1 MLFECVGKTLG
12 QVLPKFPPT
21 TDDEVDAL
29 MDTKIRVLRTDMT
42 NYKEMP
48 LIGTGFQHV
57 IDSYF
62 WNLPFASVRQCKFVM
77 DKANI
82 PEDEWTA
89 KRVALAAEHNLPG
102 AREQLTEGFKAWLQ
116 TDMFKQ
122 RRSKTVPVPKNTN
135 PAIVDD

>member
-1 MLFECVGKTLG
+1 
-12 QVLPKFPPT
+12 
-21 TDDEVDAL
+21 
-29 MDTKIRVLRTDMT
+29 MT

-82 PEDEWTA
+82 PEYEWTA
-89 KRVALAAEHNLPG
+89 KRCVALTAGPCGWMRLSINGTKLDP
-102 AREQLTEGFKAWLQ
+102 KKPVQ
-116 TDMFKQ
+116 T
-122 RRSKTVPVPKNTN
+122 TVLSRLRNS
-135 PAIVDD
+135 

>member
-1 MLFECVGKTLG
+1 
-12 QVLPKFPPT
+12 
-21 TDDEVDAL
+21 
-29 MDTKIRVLRTDMT
+29 
-42 NYKEMP
+42 MP

-102 AREQLTEGFKAWLQ
+102 AREQLTEGFKSWLQ

-135 PAIVDD
+135 PAVVDD